1 MIESSFASSASLSPT
16 GMQTERIEQPEQ
28 RSVVRFGSCAGA
40 GGAKAMVW
48 YASVD
53 ESCPVLAQ
61 SVSE

>member
-1 MIESSFASSASLSPT
+1 
-16 GMQTERIEQPEQ
+16 MQTERIEQPEQ